1 MKNTFALTYFILVVA
16 QMILSNYF
24 HFTPLVMLTILPA
37 MVLCIPTKVNTLQAM
52 LIAFATGLVVDW
64 LAEGTLG
71 INALS
76 LVPVAFVR
84 RDLIGAIF
92 GVEPFEQQENISIR
106 KYGFARVSFAIILV
120 TALFLIIY
128 ITADCA
134 GTRPLWFMATMFGLS
149 LLASYLV
156 SILLMNLLSYDDRR

>member
-1 MKNTFALTYFILVVA
+1 MKKTFVFTYILMAVA
-16 QMILSNYF
+16 QMILSNYC

-52 LIAFATGLVVDW
+52 LIAFATGLAVDW

-76 LVPVAFVR
+76 LVPVAFFR
-84 RDLIGAIF
+84 RNLIEAIF
-92 GVEPFEQQENISIR
+92 GVEPFEHKENISIR
-106 KYGFARVSFAIILV
+106 KYGFSRMSFAIILV
-120 TALFLIIY
+120 TALFLAIY

-134 GTRPLWFMATMFGLS
+134 GTRPLWFMAAMFGLS

-156 SILLMNLLSYDDRR
+156 SIILVNLLSYDDRR

>member
-1 MKNTFALTYFILVVA
+1 MKKTFTLTYFILAVA

-24 HFTPLVMLTILPA
+24 HFTPLVMITILPV
-37 MVLCIPTKVNTLQAM
+37 MVLCIPTKVNTFQAM
-52 LIAFATGLVVDW
+52 LIAFATGLAVDW

-76 LVPVAFVR
+76 LVPVAFIR
-84 RDLIGAIF
+84 RALIVAIF
-92 GVEPFEQQENISIR
+92 GVEPFEQKENISIR

-156 SILLMNLLSYDDRR
+156 SILLVNLLSYDDRR